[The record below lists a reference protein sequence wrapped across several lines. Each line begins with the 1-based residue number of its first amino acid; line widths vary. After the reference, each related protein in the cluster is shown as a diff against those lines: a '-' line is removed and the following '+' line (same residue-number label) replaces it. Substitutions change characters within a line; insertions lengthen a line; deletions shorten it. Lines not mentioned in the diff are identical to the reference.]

1 MTATTMPQCL
11 DPTSPLLPSAVI
23 TALTALVVV
32 AFVVA
37 FVVSEVRFF
46 FRHHRLLSN
55 ATKIPVG
62 PTAPYRDY
70 ADASDRTALLPVR
83 RLNAGVSPGLEA
95 ILAKATHLNRDER
108 YPSAR
113 AMSAA
118 LARLPAARQ
127 GGRR

>member
-23 TALTALVVV
+23 TALTALV
-32 AFVVA
+32 VVA

-70 ADASDRTALLPVR
+70 ADASDRTALLLRILDMLLEHARVR
-83 RLNAGVSPGLEA
+83 RRG
-95 ILAKATHLNRDER
+95 
-108 YPSAR
+108 
-113 AMSAA
+113 
-118 LARLPAARQ
+118 
-127 GGRR
+127 